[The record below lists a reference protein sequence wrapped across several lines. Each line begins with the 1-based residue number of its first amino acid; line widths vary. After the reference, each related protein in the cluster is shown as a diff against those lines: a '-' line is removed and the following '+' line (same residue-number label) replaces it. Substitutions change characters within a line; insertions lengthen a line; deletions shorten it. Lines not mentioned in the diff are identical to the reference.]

1 MKIAKSKL
9 KVLVTGGAGF
19 IGSHTA
25 DALLARGH
33 RVRIMDS
40 LAPPVHLRGRPD
52 YIPKKAEFIRGDVRV
67 KNDWE
72 KALKGI
78 EAIFHFA
85 AYQDYLTDFSKF
97 FDVNTRGTALLYEAI
112 VEQNLPVEK
121 VIIASSQAVYGEG
134 KYKCSGDG
142 IVYPSP
148 RGLEQLKRGDW
159 ELRCP
164 KCGRKIKMQP
174 TDESRVNSANSYGIS
189 KYSQELIGLTLGKRY
204 GIPTICLRYSIVQ
217 GARQSPYNLYSG
229 ALRAFAVSIHS
240 GKEPIIYEDGEQ
252 LRDYVNIEDVVRA
265 NLLALEDSRMDYQVY
280 NVGGGRAYTVLE
292 LAGIVEM
299 TLRREVKNKASG
311 KFRFGDTRH
320 IVSDISKLKA
330 LGWQP
335 INSIEKSVDDY
346 VAWLREE
353 NIARDVTESAQKK
366 MKELEVVQRI
376 ENK

>member
-1 MKIAKSKL
+1 M

-19 IGSHTA
+19 IGSHTVE
-25 DALLARGH
+25 ALLAKGH

-40 LAPPVHLRGRPD
+40 LEPPVHLKGKPD
-52 YIPKKAEFIRGDVRV
+52 YIPEKAEFILGDVRI
-67 KNDWE
+67 KTDWK

-78 EAIFHFA
+78 DIVFHFA

-97 FDVNTRGTALLYEAI
+97 FDVNSRGTALLYEVA
-112 VEQNLPVEK
+112 VEKNLPLKK

-134 KYKCSGDG
+134 KYECSEDG
-142 IVYPSP
+142 TVYPGP
-148 RGLEQLKRGDW
+148 RSLEQLKRGDW

-164 KCGRKIKMQP
+164 KCERKIKMQL
-174 TDESRVNSANSYGIS
+174 TDESRVNPANSYGIS

-204 GIPTICLRYSIVQ
+204 SIPTICLRYSIVQ

-240 GKEPIIYEDGEQ
+240 GKEPLIYEDGMQ

-265 NLLALEDSRMDYQVY
+265 NLLALEDSRMDYQIY

-299 TLRREVKNKASG
+299 TLKREVKNKASG

-320 IVSDISKLKA
+320 INSDISKLKA

-335 INSIEKSVDDY
+335 INPIEKSVGDY
-346 VAWLREE
+346 VAWLKEE
-353 NIARDVTESAQKK
+353 GAIQDLVKFAQKK
-366 MKELEVVQRI
+366 MENQGVVR
-376 ENK
+376 KVG

>member
-1 MKIAKSKL
+1 M
-9 KVLVTGGAGF
+9 KVLITGGAGF

-25 DALLARGH
+25 DALLAKGH

-40 LAPPVHLRGRPD
+40 LEPPVHLKGKPD
-52 YIPKKAEFIRGDVRV
+52 YIPEKAEFIRGDVRV

-78 EAIFHFA
+78 DIVFHFA

-97 FDVNTRGTALLYEAI
+97 FEVNSRGTALLYEVT
-112 VEQNLPVEK
+112 VEKKLPLKK

-134 KYKCSGDG
+134 KYECSEDG
-142 IVYPSP
+142 IVYPAHRS
-148 RGLEQLKRGDW
+148 LEQLRRGDW

-164 KCGRKIKMQP
+164 NCGSKIKMQP
-174 TDESRVNSANSYGIS
+174 TDESRVNPANSYGIS

-204 GIPTICLRYSIVQ
+204 NMPTICLRYSIVQ
-217 GARQSPYNLYSG
+217 GPRQSPYNLYSG

-240 GKEPIIYEDGEQ
+240 GKEPIIYEDGQQ

-280 NVGGGRAYTVLE
+280 NVGGGKTYTVLE
-292 LAGIVEM
+292 LAAIVGRA
-299 TLRREVKNKASG
+299 LKKEVKNKPSG

-320 IVSDISKLKA
+320 ITSDISKLKA

-335 INSIEKSVDDY
+335 INSIKKSVGNY
-346 VAWLREE
+346 VAW
-353 NIARDVTESAQKK
+353 VSTTEIRKNMVEYAQKRMETLK
-366 MKELEVVQRI
+366 VIQNI
-376 ENK
+376 NNKNGTKFA